1 MKNREYSR
9 RQFLKKNS
17 LSGLGAFIGLGMAP
31 ELFAS
36 EQSSV
41 SRQSKFPGNTDKKMP
56 IKGIVE
62 DTVQQLGGLSLPDL
76 LKYHYN
82 YLKDIYIPNWER
94 GIDHKYGGFANA
106 ISPGQEPDFENKGMY
121 FQGRAVWMFSY
132 LYNHITHNKLHLEAA
147 IKGRDF
153 LIKSALTDDYRWAS
167 FVSRDGSKRLS
178 EPLDHY
184 GDIYMIQGLAELYIA
199 TKDPRDLDLAI
210 KTAISV
216 KDRLLSPTYQHVSAH
231 TEALEPGTRR
241 LPSWQHFL
249 AALTPLL
256 KVSRDPAVEKIARYC
271 VRVICEHHW
280 RPDDGVLLEMLDDN
294 FRPFTF
300 DAPNWGNFYPQGVS
314 GWHSIQACWMV
325 MNDSLRVLHYPT
337 FRKGIEMG
345 ISTLEKTYIPTKG
358 MPSDM
363 DHGGLSLSNPKAKL
377 NENGNV
383 VWGALDDVLVFCLLT
398 IEHSHD
404 PTVINYYNDCFKLYS
419 SKPEKIVTNGL
430 LHTPRQ
436 FFYSI
441 EILERIIARE
451 GKVSGVF
458 LKS

>member
-1 MKNREYSR
+1 MKKSNYSR
-9 RQFLKKNS
+9 RLFLKENS
-17 LSGLGAFIGLGMAP
+17 FAGLGAIIGIGVAP
-31 ELFAS
+31 EIFAS
-36 EQSSV
+36 AKSTV
-41 SRQSKFPGNTDKKMP
+41 PGVQGLPGKQLHEN
-56 IKGIVE
+56 GIIE
-62 DTVQQLGGLSLPDL
+62 RNLEQLGGMSLPDL
-76 LKYHYN
+76 LNYHRN

-132 LYNHITHNKLHLEAA
+132 LYNHITHDKKHLDAA

-153 LIKSALTDDYRWAS
+153 LIKSAMTDDYRWAS

-184 GDIYMIQGLAELYIA
+184 GDIYMMQGLAELYIA

-256 KVSRDPAVEKIARYC
+256 KVKRDPAVEKIARYC

-280 RPDDGVLLEMLDDN
+280 RPDDGVLLELLDDN
-294 FRPFTF
+294 FRPYSF

-325 MNDSLRVLHYPT
+325 MNESLRVLYYPT
-337 FRKGIEMG
+337 FRKGFEMG
-345 ISTLEKTYIPTKG
+345 ISTLEKTYISQKG

-363 DHGGLSLSNPKAKL
+363 DHGGLSLSSPKARL
-377 NENGNV
+377 NENGNY
-383 VWGALDDVLVFCLLT
+383 VWGALDDVLVFCLLA

-404 PTVINYYNDCFKLYS
+404 PVVINYYNDCFKVYT

-441 EILERIIARE
+441 EILERIIARG

-458 LKS
+458 AKS

>member
-1 MKNREYSR
+1 MKSADYSR

-17 LSGLGAFIGLGMAP
+17 LAGLGTIIGLGVSHNLLAY
-31 ELFAS
+31 ES
-36 EQSSV
+36 EVHKERIDYLGDSS
-41 SRQSKFPGNTDKKMP
+41 SIDGTID
-56 IKGIVE
+56 
-62 DTVQQLGGLSLPDL
+62 QLGGMSLPDL
-76 LKYHYN
+76 LKWHKN

-106 ISPGQEPDFENKGMY
+106 ISPGQEPDFEKKGMY

-132 LYNHITHNKLHLEAA
+132 LYNHITHDKKHLDAA

-153 LIKSALTDDYRWAS
+153 LIKSAMTHDYRWAS
-167 FVSRDGSKRLS
+167 FVSSDGTQKLS

-184 GDIYMIQGLAELYIA
+184 GDIYMMQGLAELYRA
-199 TKDPRDLDLAI
+199 TNDPRDIDLAI

-216 KDRLLSPTYQHVSAH
+216 KDRLLSPTYQHVEAH
-231 TEALEPGTRR
+231 TESLEPGTRR

-249 AALTPLL
+249 AGLTILL
-256 KVSRDPAVEKIARYC
+256 NIKRDPVVEKIARYC

-280 RPDDGVLLEMLDDN
+280 RPEHGVLLEMLDDN

-300 DAPNWGNFYPQGVS
+300 DAGNWGNFHPQGVS

-325 MNDSLRVLHYPT
+325 MNDALRVEHYPT
-337 FRKGIEMG
+337 YKKGLEMG
-345 ISTLEKTYIPTKG
+345 ISTLKKTYIKGKG

-363 DHGGLSLSNPKAKL
+363 AHGGLSLTHPGGKL
-377 NENGNV
+377 NEDGNF
-383 VWGALDDVLVFCLLT
+383 VWGALDDVLVFGLLT
-398 IEHSHD
+398 IEHIHD
-404 PTVINYYNDCFKLYS
+404 PVVIDYYTDCFKVYS
-419 SKPEKIVTNGL
+419 AKPEKIVTNGL

-441 EILERIIARE
+441 EILERIIARG
-451 GKVSGVF
+451 GKVSGM
-458 LKS
+458 LSKS

>member
-62 DTVQQLGGLSLPDL
+62 DTIQQLGGMLLPDL

-82 YLKDIYIPNWER
+82 YLKDIYSPNWER

-167 FVSRDGSKRLS
+167 FASRDGSKRLS

-184 GDIYMIQGLAELYIA
+184 GDIYMMQGLAELYIA

-210 KTAISV
+210 KTAIGCW
-216 KDRLLSPTYQHVSAH
+216 LL
-231 TEALEPGTRR
+231 
-241 LPSWQHFL
+241 L
-249 AALTPLL
+249 A
-256 KVSRDPAVEKIARYC
+256 
-271 VRVICEHHW
+271 
-280 RPDDGVLLEMLDDN
+280 
-294 FRPFTF
+294 
-300 DAPNWGNFYPQGVS
+300 
-314 GWHSIQACWMV
+314 
-325 MNDSLRVLHYPT
+325 
-337 FRKGIEMG
+337 
-345 ISTLEKTYIPTKG
+345 
-358 MPSDM
+358 
-363 DHGGLSLSNPKAKL
+363 
-377 NENGNV
+377 
-383 VWGALDDVLVFCLLT
+383 
-398 IEHSHD
+398 
-404 PTVINYYNDCFKLYS
+404 
-419 SKPEKIVTNGL
+419 
-430 LHTPRQ
+430 
-436 FFYSI
+436 
-441 EILERIIARE
+441 
-451 GKVSGVF
+451 
-458 LKS
+458 

>member
-1 MKNREYSR
+1 MKKGDYSR

-17 LSGLGAFIGLGMAP
+17 FASLGTIIGMGLAP
-31 ELFAS
+31 ELLAS
-36 EQSSV
+36 ENTVV
-41 SRQSKFPGNTDKKMP
+41 SNKPEKQIHDQ
-56 IKGIVE
+56 IVIE
-62 DTVQQLGGLSLPDL
+62 GTIDQLGGMTLQDL
-76 LKYHYN
+76 LKYHRN

-106 ISPGQEPDFENKGMY
+106 ISPGQEPDFEKKGMY

-132 LYNHITHNKLHLEAA
+132 LYNHITGDKKHLEAA

-153 LIKSALTDDYRWAS
+153 LIKSAMTDDYRWAS
-167 FVSRDGSKRLS
+167 FISRDGKEKLT

-184 GDIYMIQGLAELYIA
+184 GDIYMMQGLAELYIA
-199 TKDPRDLDLAI
+199 TKDQRDLELAI

-216 KDRLLSPTYQHVSAH
+216 KDRLLSPTYQHVQAH
-231 TEALEPGTRR
+231 TDSLEPGTRR

-249 AALTPLL
+249 AGLTILL
-256 KVSRDPAVEKIARYC
+256 KVNRDPIVEKIARYC

-280 RPDDGVLLEMLDDN
+280 RPEHGVLLELLDDN
-294 FRPFTF
+294 FRPYTF
-300 DAPNWGNFYPQGVS
+300 DSNNWGSFHPRGVS

-325 MNDSLRVLHYPT
+325 MNDSLRVSHYPT
-337 FRKGIEMG
+337 YRRGVEMG
-345 ISTLEKTYIPTKG
+345 ISTLEKTYIMGRG

-363 DHGGLSLSNPKAKL
+363 DYGGLSLTQPTAKL
-377 NENGNV
+377 NENGNF
-383 VWGALDDVLVFCLLT
+383 VWGALDDVLVYCLMA
-398 IEHSHD
+398 IEHNHD
-404 PTVINYYNDCFKLYS
+404 PVLINYYNDCFKVYS

-441 EILERIIARE
+441 EILERMIARG
-451 GKVSGVF
+451 GKVSEVF
-458 LKS
+458 AKS